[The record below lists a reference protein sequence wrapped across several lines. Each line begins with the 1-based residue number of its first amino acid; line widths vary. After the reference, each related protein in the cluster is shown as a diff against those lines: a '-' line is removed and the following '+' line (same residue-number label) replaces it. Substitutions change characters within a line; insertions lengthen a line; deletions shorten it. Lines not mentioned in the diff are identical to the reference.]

1 MLVDAKLRCESTEYR
16 ASERASRAEQPS
28 RGHPGEKGTQRWPW
42 RVRKSSNTDEPETVL
57 SGERSEAPR
66 RQVVCRGYL
75 SPEAGKTLEKENRA
89 PRMWR
94 YDNESA
100 TRTHHAFDGRHR
112 EILVR
117 EMVESPDEQHEF
129 EPFIAL
135 AAKLRR
141 IGNAESEAVVV
152 YVAPGTL
159 DHRFADIHPDA
170 SFDDRQELNE
180 HLPGSKV
187 ENARA
192 DQGAAYASEIAD
204 PCSEFRRSRRSG
216 AMLCIP

>member
-1 MLVDAKLRCESTEYR
+1 ML
-16 ASERASRAEQPS
+16 P
-28 RGHPGEKGTQRWPW
+28 
-42 RVRKSSNTDEPETVL
+42 
-57 SGERSEAPR
+57 GERSEAPR
-66 RQVVCRGYL
+66 RQVVCRGHFP
-75 SPEAGKTLEKENRA
+75 PETGKTLEKENRA

-94 YDNESA
+94 YDDESA

-117 EMVESPDEQHEF
+117 EMVESPDEHHEL
-129 EPFIAL
+129 EPFVAL

-141 IGNAESEAVVV
+141 IGDAEPEAVIVH
-152 YVAPGTL
+152 VAPGTL
-159 DHRFADIHPDA
+159 DHRCADVHSDA
-170 SFDDRQELNE
+170 SFDDRQQLKQ
-180 HLPGSKV
+180 HLPGSASKI

-204 PCSEFRRSRRSG
+204 PCSEFGRSRRSG